1 MSIELVM
8 PIQLSHP
15 LSSPFPPSST
25 YKPIIAGF
33 SYLNDNIMLSP
44 NVLMQFSEDTL
55 RTLLRRGLVQMQDTL
70 PQMSTGTYLG
80 HVVLSSG
87 TFQI

>member
-1 MSIELVM
+1 M

-15 LSSPFPPSST
+15 LSSPFPPS